1 MSRHYYS
8 LDGNSMEFGSDY
20 RPPREHLAHLLSLL
34 QQGQR
39 STFIFGPMPDDVNFV
54 AYVYEGGSPVYLQC
68 AGTSDA
74 MTIECHK
81 VDDDGQDRHYIV
93 GRGGDHSD
101 PPTVTIPYFEGTASA
116 TVYPDEVFAPDE
128 LAAFYQV
135 QALPTLFFLDRQGK
149 VVDAHRGMLSEAA
162 LRQRIER
169 VLK

>member
-74 MTIECHK
+74 MTIEWHK

-101 PPTVTIPYFEGTASA
+101 PPTVEIPYFEGKASA
-116 TVYPDEVFAPDE
+116 TVYPDEVFALDEATDIFFHYYETGAVPDRYR
-128 LAAFYQV
+128 LRWYD
-135 QALPTLFFLDRQGK
+135 LTWPKPT
-149 VVDAHRGMLSEAA
+149 S
-162 LRQRIER
+162 
-169 VLK
+169 